1 MLEGPSH
8 RVGVIPGDM
17 EWGEGSFQNKQMS
30 VQRPWGKG
38 MSRQKTANTA
48 GAEEGKRTLDIDFKG
63 KVVGDRACSPHF
75 SPPGGVTGKNPHR
88 MDQPS
93 AQVQEGGLS
102 PDAS

>member
-48 GAEEGKRTLDIDFKG
+48 GAEEGKRTLDIDFKKERWWG
-63 KVVGDRACSPHF
+63 TGPAVPTSPHL
-75 SPPGGVTGKNPHR
+75 
-88 MDQPS
+88 
-93 AQVQEGGLS
+93 EE
-102 PDAS
+102 